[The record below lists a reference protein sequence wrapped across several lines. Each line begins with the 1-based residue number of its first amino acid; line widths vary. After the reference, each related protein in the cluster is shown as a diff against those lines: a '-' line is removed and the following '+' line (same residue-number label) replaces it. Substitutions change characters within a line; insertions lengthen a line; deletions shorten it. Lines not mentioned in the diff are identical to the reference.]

1 MSIWAYTGWGNCLF
15 PDSTKSLPEP
25 MLTSRLWGF
34 VASTESNFAASTE
47 SNSSTMILKAM
58 LLEVLSHLPGVN
70 ELMCP
75 ARRGRTIVS
84 TGSECYTFSDYSHF
98 ANVKTN
104 VSCHL
109 TKSTK
114 YKINL
119 DWLSY
124 SLSIMLIFWRSDGV
138 KITRIWYEM
147 MNIWDTVSTFIHLH
161 RMFLSTDNLFEQ
173 RIGQFTLAHLYIIL
187 HNILSEINK
196 SVPGVVTDSPYGV
209 WGRELT
215 TCHLG
220 NHIWLT
226 VRFMFQS
233 DSWCI
238 QYSGKGIF
246 VWFLVFIPVCTLP
259 KSCPFARFYFEVIL
273 YYFCSLYR
281 HISKTV
287 FPL

>member
-1 MSIWAYTGWGNCLF
+1 MRFCGIHREQFRSEYRKQLF
-15 PDSTKSLPEP
+15 YNDFESYALRSTV
-25 MLTSRLWGF
+25 TSPRGQW
-34 VASTESNFAASTE
+34 VDV
-47 SNSSTMILKAM
+47 SSEKGTSHCFNWFWMILNVIHFPITLIWRQLRQM
-58 LLEVLSHLPGVN
+58 
-70 ELMCP
+70 
-75 ARRGRTIVS
+75 
-84 TGSECYTFSDYSHF
+84 SE
-98 ANVKTN
+98 
-104 VSCHL
+104 SCHL
-109 TKSTK
+109 TKSTE

-124 SLSIMLIFWRSDGV
+124 SLSIKLIFWRSDGV

-161 RMFLSTDNLFEQ
+161 RMFLPTDNLFEQ

-196 SVPGVVTDSPYGV
+196 SVPGLVTYSPYGV

-220 NHIWLT
+220 NHIRLT

-238 QYSGKGIF
+238 Q
-246 VWFLVFIPVCTLP
+246 
-259 KSCPFARFYFEVIL
+259 
-273 YYFCSLYR
+273 
-281 HISKTV
+281 
-287 FPL
+287 